1 MGQESWLNIT
11 AKSTLSS
18 PVKNDLYNY
27 ILSIAMDNEDDFNQ
41 EFNDI
46 EEEQAYEIHAPI
58 SLQSYPSDY
67 SEPPA
72 LSYSYSGISNS
83 SSSHD
88 VNLHSS
94 RMN

>member
-1 MGQESWLNIT
+1 
-11 AKSTLSS
+11 
-18 PVKNDLYNY
+18 
-27 ILSIAMDNEDDFNQ
+27 MDNEDDFNQ
-41 EFNDI
+41 DFNDMEDME
-46 EEEQAYEIHAPI
+46 EEEQAYEINVPFT
-58 SLQSYPSDY
+58 LQSYPSDY